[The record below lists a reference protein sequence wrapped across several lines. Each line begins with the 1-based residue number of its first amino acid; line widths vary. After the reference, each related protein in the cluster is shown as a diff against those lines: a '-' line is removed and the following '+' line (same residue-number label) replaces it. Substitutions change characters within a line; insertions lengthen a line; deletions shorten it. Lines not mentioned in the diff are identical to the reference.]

1 MKSGKKT
8 APVYG
13 GAQAAPRAVLPPP
26 AALVPHTPRVVDKT
40 STPSNRLVIS
50 CDLELVLSDDTLKT
64 RVSLPDVPRDGL
76 WTCEVKREGEGI
88 IFAVT
93 HGALPFGA
101 LGRRVAVSLNFD
113 WLDGPK
119 STRLR
124 ESKWSTPC
132 PAPGED
138 RAQPG
143 SVDKGWQSTITL
155 SYAQARAPDRF
166 DPAKPQIYRISLT
179 LERLDVTQHV
189 PEVLLS
195 SIPSELIFQT
205 PHLRRAEP
213 FRRRS
218 HLLANPHDVRFVF
231 PEPGGELWARSDF
244 FARSSPYFERILE
257 SDAAEAVAVPS
268 KRARTSKGKSP
279 ATAVDADDE
288 DVEDSDI
295 ETDELY
301 FKEHP
306 ALKQEPPES
315 PSPYKEI
322 RITKTAFTTYRAVLA
337 YLRTGHIAFAPLSS
351 SFSIDADSEHTTRRQ
366 FIESA
371 AASHGER
378 PYLTSSKS
386 TFRLASRLE
395 LEDLQSLCLASMSA
409 DLTPETAPHELFS
422 DVSVAHASWRNTIID
437 FVVKHWVK
445 VRATD
450 AWKEV
455 QGKVDADEVPGAA
468 PIMMRLL
475 LAKDGVKR

>member
-195 SIPSELIFQT
+195 SIPSE
-205 PHLRRAEP
+205 
-213 FRRRS
+213 S

-475 LAKDGVKR
+475 LAKDGVKRAC